1 MGNSLVVCFVDFSK
15 AVDLVNRNILFYKM
29 VTSGWHG
36 KVIDALRSLY
46 SKTSFRVKNR
56 GWASFPIHS
65 TLGVNQGGI
74 ASGSLFRKYM
84 VDMGDY
90 LESRFGVCMGHSIIM
105 HLLWADDLVLISDT
119 CAGLQKQL
127 NGLQIFCSKILTA
140 VNEIKT
146 KCMSFGKIETV
157 SVTFNHKNIEQV
169 VQCKFLGNV
178 IKSVRRLNQKHPSRK
193 SALSVKS
200 SQ

>member
-1 MGNSLVVCFVDFSK
+1 MVCLIEFSK
-15 AVDLVNRNILFYKM
+15 AFDLVNQSNLFYKM
-29 VTSGWHG
+29 VTSCWHG

-56 GWASFPIHS
+56 GWASFLIHS
-65 TLGVNQGGI
+65 ALGVNLGGI

-90 LESRFGVCMGHSIIM
+90 LESRFGVCMGYSIIM

-127 NGLQIFCSKILTA
+127 DGLQIFCSKNLTA
-140 VNEIKT
+140 VNEIKQNA
-146 KCMSFGKIETV
+146 C
-157 SVTFNHKNIEQV
+157 
-169 VQCKFLGNV
+169 
-178 IKSVRRLNQKHPSRK
+178 P
-193 SALSVKS
+193 SVK
-200 SQ
+200 